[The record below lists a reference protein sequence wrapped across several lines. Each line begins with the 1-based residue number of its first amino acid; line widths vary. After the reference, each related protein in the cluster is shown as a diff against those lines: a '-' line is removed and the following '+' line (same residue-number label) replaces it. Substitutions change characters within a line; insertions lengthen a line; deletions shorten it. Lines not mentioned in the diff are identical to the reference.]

1 MYQKK
6 GIAIKCQTQLPSSII
21 NVVGI
26 APNTS
31 NSEKLSLIQAANNL
45 LNSVTKVLLL
55 ADVVIINQ
63 ILNAKNKVI
72 IFLKK
77 TFYKIFIKILNNF
90 FSI

>member
-1 MYQKK
+1 
-6 GIAIKCQTQLPSSII
+6 
-21 NVVGI
+21 VVGI

-72 IFLKK
+72 ILVKK
-77 TFYKIFIKILNNF
+77 KNILQDFY
-90 FSI
+90 